1 MKKITI
7 LLCMA
12 FASIFVGCK
21 ANGYTPPKNV
31 IESFN
36 NKYTQATRVNW
47 EIRNSYYVAEF
58 ILNNTKSEAWF
69 DNKGEWSMTESE
81 LSFRQLPVVIRNG
94 FDASEFKNWAIEDVE
109 KVERN
114 GMESLYILQVELGEQ
129 EMAIHYLEN
138 GTRIKTVMHD
148 PHEHQPMNLPENV
161 KQFLQQKYPQANIIE
176 VEEDNSLLKID
187 IVDNRIKKEVV
198 FNYKNQWVATNWE
211 VLRNEVPAKVMQA
224 LQASAY
230 AQYQIDDIDYEEQ
243 ADGTNLYIFNLESG
257 HQEVILYINA
267 NSAQIISAIQEH

>member
-12 FASIFVGCK
+12 FASIFVSCK

-31 IESFN
+31 IDAFN
-36 NKYTQATRVNW
+36 SKYAQAARVNW
-47 EIRNSYYVAEF
+47 EIKNSYYVAEF
-58 ILNNTKSEAWF
+58 IINNTKSEAWF
-69 DNKGEWSMTESE
+69 DNKGAWSMTESE
-81 LSFRQLPVVIRNG
+81 LSFGQLPVVIRNG

-114 GMESLYILQVELGEQ
+114 GMETLYILQVELGEQ

-148 PHEHQPMNLPENV
+148 IRAHQPMNLPENV

-176 VEEDNSLLKID
+176 IEEDNSLLKID

-198 FNYKNQWVATNWE
+198 FNYRNQWVVTTWE
-211 VLRNEVPAKVMQA
+211 VLRNEVPANVMQT
-224 LQASAY
+224 LQGSAY

-257 HQEVILYINA
+257 HQEVTLYINA
-267 NSAQIISAIQEH
+267 NTAQIISAIQEH